1 MCSPMAFAYV
11 QALTRLAS
19 STCCLPRSR
28 TSSCLPYLLP
38 ASEPLA
44 PTLQTRLA
52 LDEMGWEGCK
62 MVPCTGTLL
71 HTSVS
76 QAVELPEP
84 NWGQPAP
91 EDWTVGGNWS
101 SERAALFSGTK

>member
-1 MCSPMAFAYV
+1 M
-11 QALTRLAS
+11 
-19 STCCLPRSR
+19 
-28 TSSCLPYLLP
+28 LP
-38 ASEPLA
+38 ASKRLA

-62 MVPCTGTLL
+62 LVPCTGTLL

-76 QAVELPEP
+76 QVVDLPEP